1 MFSFIAYKIINN
13 PTFSLDSILKVL
25 KPFIWAFA
33 IAYLLNPIMSYLEK
47 DFKLKRIWSISIVYI
62 FFLGLL
68 ALILVIITPRIIIS
82 TNNIIKEIPSYVDQ
96 TQRWIAYQQ
105 DRLEFLGHYRIST
118 YIQDNLNNLDLDK
131 LFQNLSNTLSPIL
144 EKTLNQAVN
153 FTVGLFTLVLGIL
166 LSIYFL
172 KDKEKFAMHTKRLLY
187 AFFDKRQADKV
198 ICYSREFNLLFSKYL
213 IGKIIDSIIIGIL
226 CFIGTMIIGAPYA
239 LVISTIVGVTNMVP
253 YFGPIIGAVPAV
265 LITLFYNPITA
276 LWMLIFILCLQQ
288 FDGLYLGPK
297 ILGTQVGLKPV
308 YVISAII
315 IGGGLFGVL
324 GMLLAVPI
332 GAIIRTIF
340 TRYID
345 SKLEEKNIKL

>member
-1 MFSFIAYKIINN
+1 
-13 PTFSLDSILKVL
+13 
-25 KPFIWAFA
+25 
-33 IAYLLNPIMSYLEK
+33 
-47 DFKLKRIWSISIVYI
+47 
-62 FFLGLL
+62 
-68 ALILVIITPRIIIS
+68 
-82 TNNIIKEIPSYVDQ
+82 
-96 TQRWIAYQQ
+96 
-105 DRLEFLGHYRIST
+105 
-118 YIQDNLNNLDLDK
+118 
-131 LFQNLSNTLSPIL
+131 
-144 EKTLNQAVN
+144 
-153 FTVGLFTLVLGIL
+153 
-166 LSIYFL
+166 
-172 KDKEKFAMHTKRLLY
+172 
-187 AFFDKRQADKV
+187 
-198 ICYSREFNLLFSKYL
+198 
-213 IGKIIDSIIIGIL
+213 
-226 CFIGTMIIGAPYA
+226 MIIGAPYA